1 MSENALYLN
10 GVPLYYTDRKA
21 GRIPK
26 EVITDYFKS
35 DRFKAQQGVI
45 PALLIPHH
53 YVIELTRLGRRCG
66 KPGALTIDVNRSLGV
81 VKRVYAKDDNIYV
94 DLILHNEELFDD
106 IDGGGSVVTPSLLV
120 SDGRIQSAFAFEVIP
135 NPECN

>member
-21 GRIPK
+21 GRITK
-26 EVITDYFKS
+26 EMITEYFKS
-35 DRFKAQQGVI
+35 DQFKAQQTVI
-45 PALLIPHH
+45 PVPLISRD
-53 YVIELTRLGRRCG
+53 YVVELMSNGNVIRGGL
-66 KPGALTIDVNRSLGV
+66 AIDVNRSLGH
-81 VKRVYAKDDNIYV
+81 VKRTYYINDDVFV

-106 IDGGGSVVTPSLLV
+106 IDGGGTAVTPSLLV
-120 SDGRIQSAFAFEVIP
+120 IDGRIQSAFAFEAIP